1 MTEPRTDR
9 TDFGDHRSANDPAA
23 RPAEEPQYPT
33 NHVLGVVDT
42 PEHAKAALAT
52 LESSGFSD
60 RDIGLSCGPAAAD
73 ALGATTGRKGLA
85 NVAIRI
91 AERLNIRDDEMMLK
105 DRYED
110 ALRDGRIVLSVP
122 TPTEDEKEK
131 AADALRQHGGHL
143 ISYLKRFSF
152 EMLEP

>member
-9 TDFGDHRSANDPAA
+9 TDFGDHRPTNDPAA
-23 RPAEEPQYPT
+23 GPADEPQYPT
-33 NHVLGVVDT
+33 NHVLGVLDT
-42 PEHAKAALAT
+42 PEQARAALAT
-52 LESSGFSD
+52 LESTGFSD
-60 RDIGLSCGPAAAD
+60 ADIGISCGPAAAD

-110 ALRDGRIVLSVP
+110 ALRDGRIILSVP
-122 TPTEDEKEK
+122 TPTEDKKEQ
-131 AADALRQHGGHL
+131 AAEALKQHGGHF
-143 ISYLKRFSF
+143 ISYLKRFTF